1 MKRNFTPLTVVAATV
16 LFGFTLALPVRA
28 EQPKAAAPDLSA
40 EQGEVVIPDS
50 SVEHLRDRGVRMH
63 TNLVIYHSDAVTHDS
78 APAATWETPAS
89 LGCVYGITGPKGVNP
104 CTTSASK
111 TNPGGGSGAIAIVDA
126 YDNPDAATD
135 LSVFSSYW
143 GLPQARFTKVYAQGT
158 KPANNAGGW
167 SLEEALDIEWAHAMA
182 PNAKIIL
189 VEAMQPTNQDLFAAE
204 KTAASMVA
212 AAGGG
217 EVSNSW
223 SGSETPSETLYD
235 SKYFSTAGVVYFASA
250 GDSGGVGYPS
260 ASPNVISAGGTRIN
274 RVNGKFVSE
283 TVWNDSSGETGG
295 GPSQYENIPSY
306 QAGIVPGAKRGTP
319 DLSFN
324 ASPYSGVAVYD
335 ADGGYRWTAVGGTS
349 LSSPALAGIV
359 NAAGHFYRSTAIEQA
374 VLYSNRGNTGVFR
387 DIILGSCKGYHART
401 GWDYCTG
408 LGSAQTLVGK

>member
-1 MKRNFTPLTVVAATV
+1 MKRTFAPLVVAAV
-16 LFGFTLALPVRA
+16 LLALGFTRPLAVQA
-28 EQPKAAAPDLSA
+28 E
-40 EQGEVVIPDS
+40 GGRVIVPDS
-50 SVEHLRDRGVRMH
+50 SVEHPGDFGVRMH
-63 TNLVIYHSDAVTHDS
+63 TNLVIYKSDDVTHDS
-78 APAATWETPAS
+78 APALNWETPAS
-89 LGCVYGITGPKGVNP
+89 MGCVYGITGPKGINSCAISASTVNP
-104 CTTSASK
+104 S
-111 TNPGGGSGAIAIVDA
+111 GGSGAIAIVDA

-135 LSVFSSYW
+135 LSTFSSYW
-143 GLPQARFTKVYAQGT
+143 GLPAAKFTKVYAQGT

-189 VEAMQPTNQDLFAAE
+189 VEATQSTDTNLFAAE

-223 SGSETPSETLYD
+223 SGAEFPGETAD
-235 SKYFSTAGVVYFASA
+235 DAGYFNTAGVVYFASA

-274 RVNGKFVSE
+274 RTNGNFSSE

-295 GPSQYENIPSY
+295 GPSKYEPIPSY
-306 QAGIVPGAKRGTP
+306 QSGKVPGTKRGTP
-319 DLSFN
+319 DFSFN

-335 ADGGYRWTAVGGTS
+335 ADGGYNWTAVGGTS

-359 NAAGHFYRSTAIEQA
+359 NTAGHFYNSTATEQG
-374 VLYSNRGNTGVFR
+374 VLYSNHGNAGVFR
-387 DIILGSCKGYHART
+387 DIATGSCKGYKAGP
-401 GWDYCTG
+401 GWDFCTG
-408 LGSAQTLVGK
+408 LGSNQTLVGK